1 MDKIFKKGIIKSFT
15 LTKETLN
22 KKRENAQ
29 EEIKGK
35 IVTHWTEKT
44 PDFLLLIMNSALN
57 IIALAL
63 CVMLFKETISFSKLI
78 YSAIVGEIHYE
89 QMLEKIISFFLYFE
103 FIGLIMKYFKNNYHF
118 PLNYFIYIG
127 ITAIIRLIIVEH
139 HNPISII
146 IWSGAI
152 LLLII
157 SLAISRSYIEIDK
170 ERSIKDK
177 PKNNNNS

>member
-1 MDKIFKKGIIKSFT
+1 MDKIFKKNLIKKIS
-15 LTKETLN
+15 LTKEILDE
-22 KKRENAQ
+22 KRENKK
-29 EEIKGK
+29 EKMKDK
-35 IVTHWTEKT
+35 IITHWTEKT
-44 PDFLLLIMNSALN
+44 PDFLLLIMNCALN

-78 YSAIVGEIHYE
+78 YYAIVHYE

-127 ITAIIRLIIVEH
+127 ITAIIRLIIIEH

-177 PKNNNNS
+177 PKNKV

>member
-1 MDKIFKKGIIKSFT
+1 MDTIFKKNLIKKIS
-15 LTKETLN
+15 LTKEIVDE
-22 KKRENAQ
+22 KRENTK
-29 EEIKGK
+29 EEMKEK
-35 IVTHWTEKT
+35 IITHWTEKT
-44 PDFLLLIMNSALN
+44 PDFLLLIMNCALN

-78 YSAIVGEIHYE
+78 YYAIVGDVHYE

-127 ITAIIRLIIVEH
+127 ITAIIRLIIIEH

-177 PKNNNNS
+177 PKNKV